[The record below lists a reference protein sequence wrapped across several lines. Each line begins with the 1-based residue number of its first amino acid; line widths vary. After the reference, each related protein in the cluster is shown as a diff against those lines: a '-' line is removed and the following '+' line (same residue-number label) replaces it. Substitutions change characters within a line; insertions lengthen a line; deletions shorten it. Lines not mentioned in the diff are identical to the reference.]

1 MPVSSVS
8 LNPSLLTQPVSTG
21 PMGVTAALNAI
32 ATQRSGVI
40 SIQDTADNIAKN
52 IDALQAA
59 RTRISA
65 IGITSGGSTTLALT
79 SRQVTGDAAIL
90 AKISSDYS
98 ANVSAATVA
107 DVSRL
112 AANAKV
118 SSIAVVDSSRNIGLQ
133 FAALQGAV
141 AKISG
146 ITQTGTP
153 SAIGI
158 SYSVLSSSVL
168 GKITDSYSLSVGN
181 VTTANMSVVAANLKV
196 TALSIVDTSQNIA
209 DNLDALQAL
218 GVKLVGTQSTDKA
231 ALSVTAD
238 QVKTDALVLGKIY
251 SGYSLAVHGATLTD
265 VALLAHNNK
274 VKTIDV
280 ADTAANVVKNLD
292 ALRKLGSNLGTI
304 TLSDG
309 GSPIAI
315 SASILAKNADILGKI
330 TNAGYRY
337 AVSGATVAELSG
349 SSGLLANSRVAS
361 IAVSDTGAKIA
372 AGLDALQDLGD
383 RIVGVTV
390 TDTGAALAV
399 AESQLTRDSD
409 LLGKIGNRYT
419 LAVSGVIADDVSALA
434 QRDDVRSVAISDSSG
449 NIASNW
455 DALIASAL
463 KLKSIAQTSPAS
475 TMDIR
480 ADQLA
485 AGGVMLSRM
494 TGSFALNVTGVSAAN
509 ATRIANSAHVVSVT
523 VSDSSA
529 NIAANLNALQALG
542 SKLGTITQTGS
553 ATALAITATQL
564 ASDTVALG
572 KISNTYT
579 LSVSNVF
586 AEDAATVAGLGEVTA
601 LQVADTSANL
611 AANLDALQG
620 LGKLTAIKVLGAPA
634 PMAIT
639 IDQLGS
645 DSGALAKITNSYSL
659 AVRNV
664 SAATATEVAGRDHVA
679 QVAVRDSS
687 GNIATHLSA
696 LNALGKEL
704 TSITQ
709 DGTASPLALTAA
721 QFRAN
726 GNALGK
732 IVNAYTLN
740 VTNVTAASAVSV
752 AAQSNVVSVAVSD
765 SSSNIA
771 LHLDELD
778 NLGATLTGIT
788 QSGTPSS
795 LAVTATQ
802 FSAASETLAKIDG
815 VGYSVNVREVRAA
828 SVATII
834 ADSHVASVDV
844 IDTADNLVDNLGA
857 LKDAL
862 SVASG
867 GSTLD
872 KLHAVTVSSV
882 APLSITAG
890 QLDSYSGVLDKVA
903 SNHAISVRDV
913 LAAEASTVAGK
924 AHVTTV
930 AVADSSAGIASNLGA
945 LNALGRK
952 LSGITQ
958 TGTVSPLS
966 ITAAQ
971 LAASTATLAKIGN
984 NYTLAVSGVT
994 AAAAAAVAANGTV
1007 VSMEVRDSSANI
1019 AGKLDSLQTISAKI
1033 SAITQSTKSA
1043 LSVTAAQLTTDST
1056 ALSKLDADGY
1066 TLNVSGVLAGNASPL
1081 VAANSHVATLSVAD
1095 SSSSIASNFDALLG
1109 VVAKLG
1115 GVTQTGVA
1123 TPLSITQAQMDS
1135 TGAAALLG
1143 KMTNTYN
1150 LALREVLAGSA
1161 TTVAARARVAS
1172 VAVAD
1177 SSAAISTNLD
1187 ALHALGK
1194 RLLSVAQTGT
1204 AAPISLTAAQ
1214 LTADSD
1220 VLGKLSNGYSL
1231 AVNHVTAARAA
1242 AVAANTLV
1250 SSVEVSDASASI
1262 AANLDALQ
1270 GLGSRLTA
1278 IHQTGTA
1285 APLQITAN
1293 QLREDAAALAKIS
1306 ESFSLAVSGVTAE
1319 HAVAVAAQSIGTGE
1333 VTSVAV
1339 SDGAANVAAN
1349 LDALAGLGSELSSVT
1364 LSDSATPMDISVGQW
1379 TAGTAS
1385 GGVLGKITNGYS
1397 VAVSGAGSAAATG
1410 IAADSHVLTVAVTD
1424 SGSAI
1429 ALNLDDLQGLG
1440 KKLLSINPDTE
1451 DAAMTVSVGQ
1461 LNADAAALGKI
1472 SGSYHLDVTGVSA
1485 ANASSIAARSNV
1497 ATVEVSDTSANIDR
1511 NWDVLAALEPQ
1522 LGSITQ
1528 TGTVAALDIT
1538 AAQLAADAAVIGKIL
1553 GSYSLAVSGVKAEDA
1568 NAVGTRVDVA
1578 SVAVRDTAQNISR
1591 YVDQLED
1598 SLSKVDSVHVSDEG
1612 LLSMTSAQYAGGL
1625 IAGGLMDDIKTGYTL
1640 ALTDMSVDDAL
1651 NGSAATDA
1659 HVVSIAIA
1667 DSTDHVVDNL
1677 DDLQAM
1683 GDLLGAIHL
1692 TGTVSTM
1699 TLTAE
1704 QLYGDAETLAKIA
1717 DPYALAVT
1725 AVLASD
1731 ALSVSEV
1738 ESVESLS
1745 VADTAAH
1752 LSAKLDD
1759 LQNIVGK
1766 LDGLTQT
1773 DSLALAVSFAQL
1785 STDSAAL
1792 AKLDPASLM
1801 LEVSDVMVEN
1811 LADLSLRDEVVTI
1824 HLSDTSAAIA
1834 GQFDELLV
1842 LAGQGRL
1849 GSIEQVDMIA
1859 PLAITADQKSDL
1871 NGQAVLDSMTNN
1883 YTLAVS
1889 GVLAAAASD
1898 LAAEDGVASVA
1909 VSDTGAHIGAQLDAL
1924 QALGAALVSMSQ
1936 TDADPIELTA
1946 AQYGLDS
1953 DLWDKFSGSFS
1964 LVVQDAHAANAAYLA
1979 GRGHVASLTVS
1990 DTAAAVVT
1998 HLDELQALGAQ
2009 LTEISL
2015 TDTAPAVLSLTA
2027 AQLLSDAGALNKISG
2042 ATSLVVGEVSAE
2054 SALSVAATTT
2064 TNGVV
2069 SAVSVSDSST
2079 NVSNF
2084 LADLDALGSQL
2095 QSIALT
2101 DGSSLSLTADQIA
2114 TYGAVLSKLADG
2126 FTVVQIEEPA

>member
-8 LNPSLLTQPVSTG
+8 LNPSLLAQPVSTG
-21 PMGVTAALNAI
+21 PMSVTAALNAI
-32 ATQRSGVI
+32 ATQRSGII
-40 SIQDTADNIAKN
+40 SIQDTADNISKN

-79 SRQVTGDAAIL
+79 SRQMTGDAAIL
-90 AKISSDYS
+90 AKISSDY
-98 ANVSAATVA
+98 AVNVSAATAA

-112 AANAKV
+112 SANAKV
-118 SSIAVVDSSRNIGLQ
+118 SSIAVADSSRNIGLQ

-141 AKISG
+141 SKISG

-158 SYSVLSSSVL
+158 NYSVLGSAVL
-168 GKITDSYSLSVGN
+168 AKITDSYSLSVSN
-181 VTTANMSVVAANLKV
+181 VTTLNMSDVAANPKV
-196 TALSIVDTSQNIA
+196 TTLSIVDTSRNIA
-209 DNLDALQAL
+209 ENLDALQGL

-231 ALSVTAD
+231 ALDVTAD

-280 ADTAANVVKNLD
+280 ADTAANVIKNLD

-304 TLSDG
+304 TLSDAG
-309 GSPIAI
+309 APIAI
-315 SASILAKNADILGKI
+315 AASVLAKNADILGKI
-330 TNAGYRY
+330 ANSGYRY
-337 AVSGATVAELSG
+337 AVSGATVAALSG
-349 SSGLLANSRVAS
+349 SSGLLADTRVSS

-372 AGLDALQDLGD
+372 AAMDALQDLGD
-383 RIVGVTV
+383 QIVGVTV

-399 AESQLTRDSD
+399 AEPQLTRDSD

-419 LAVSGVIADDVSALA
+419 LAVSGVIADDVAALA
-434 QRDDVRSVAISDSSG
+434 QRGDVRTVAISDSSG

-463 KLKSIAQTSPAS
+463 KLKSITQTSPTA

-485 AGGVMLSRM
+485 AGGIMLSKM
-494 TGSFALNVTGVSAAN
+494 TGSFALNVTGVSAAD
-509 ATRIANSAHVVSVT
+509 ASRIASSAHVVSVT
-523 VSDSSA
+523 VSDTSA
-529 NIAANLNALQALG
+529 NIAANLNALNALG
-542 SKLGTITQTGS
+542 SKLGSITQSGS

-572 KISNTYT
+572 KISNAYT

-586 AEDAATVAGLGEVTA
+586 AEDAATVAGFDEVTA

-620 LGKLTAIKVLGAPA
+620 LGKLTAIKVLGTPS
-634 PMAIT
+634 PMSIT
-639 IDQLGS
+639 FDQLNG
-645 DSGALAKITNSYSL
+645 DSGALGKITNSYSL

-664 SAATATEVAGRDHVA
+664 SAEDATTVAAQAHVA

-687 GNIATHLSA
+687 ASIASYLST
-696 LNALGKEL
+696 LNALGNEL

-709 DGTASPLALTAA
+709 YGTISTLELTAA
-721 QFRAN
+721 QLRAN
-726 GNALGK
+726 RPALGK
-732 IVNAYTLN
+732 IVNAYTLH
-740 VTNVTAASAVSV
+740 VTDVTAASAFSV
-752 AAQSNVVSVAVSD
+752 ASQRNVVSLAVSD

-778 NLGATLTGIT
+778 NLGATLTDIT
-788 QSGTPSS
+788 QTGTKSS
-795 LAVTATQ
+795 LAVTAMQ
-802 FSAASETLAKIDG
+802 FLAASETLAKIDG
-815 VGYSVNVREVRAA
+815 GDYRVNVREVRAA
-828 SVATII
+828 SVATIT

-844 IDTADNLVDNLGA
+844 IDTADNVVGNLSS

-867 GSTLD
+867 GSTVD
-872 KLHAVTVSSV
+872 KLHTVTVSSL

-890 QLDSYSGVLDKVA
+890 QLEGYSGVLDKIT
-903 SNHAISVRDV
+903 SNHAITVRDV
-913 LAAEASTVAGK
+913 LAADATTLAGK
-924 AHVTTV
+924 AHVTYV
-930 AVADSSAGIASNLGA
+930 AVADSSGNIASNLNA
-945 LNALGRK
+945 LNTLGRK
-952 LSGITQ
+952 LSSITQ
-958 TGTVSPLS
+958 TGTISPLL

-971 LAASTATLAKIGN
+971 LAASPATLAKISN

-994 AAAAAAVAANGTV
+994 AAAAPVVAANGTV
-1007 VSMEVRDSSANI
+1007 VSMTVRDTSANI
-1019 AGKLDSLQTISAKI
+1019 AGNLDSLQTISAKI
-1033 SAITQSTKSA
+1033 SAITQSSKSV
-1043 LSVTAAQLTTDST
+1043 LSMTAAQLSADST

-1066 TLNVSGVLAGNASPL
+1066 TVNVSGVLAGNASSL

-1095 SSSSIASNFDALLG
+1095 FSSSIASNFDALRGIVSNLVG
-1109 VVAKLG
+1109 I
-1115 GVTQTGVA
+1115 TQTGVA

-1143 KMTNTYN
+1143 KITNTYN
-1150 LALREVLAGSA
+1150 LALREVLAGDS
-1161 TTVAARARVAS
+1161 TIVAARAHVAT
-1172 VAVAD
+1172 VAVSD
-1177 SSAAISTNLD
+1177 SSGAISTNLD
-1187 ALHALGK
+1187 DLHALGS

-1204 AAPISLTAAQ
+1204 VAPISLNMAQ

-1231 AVNHVTAARAA
+1231 AVNHVTAARAGE
-1242 AVAANTLV
+1242 VAANPLV
-1250 SSVEVSDASASI
+1250 SSVEVSDGSASI

-1306 ESFSLAVSGVTAE
+1306 GSFSLAVSGVTAE
-1319 HAVAVAAQSIGTGE
+1319 HAVAVAAQSIGAAGE
-1333 VTSVAV
+1333 VTSVAI
-1339 SDGAANVAAN
+1339 SDSAANVAAN
-1349 LDALAGLGSELSSVT
+1349 LDSLAGLRSELSSVT
-1364 LSDSATPMDISVGQW
+1364 LSDSATPLDISVGQW

-1397 VAVSGAGSAAATG
+1397 VAVSGAGAAAATA
-1410 IAADSHVLTVAVTD
+1410 IASDSHVLTVAVTD

-1429 ALNLDDLQGLG
+1429 AGSLDDLQGLG
-1440 KKLLSINPDTE
+1440 KKLLAINPDME
-1451 DAAMTVSVGQ
+1451 DAAMTVTVGQ

-1485 ANASSIAARSNV
+1485 ANASSVAARSNV
-1497 ATVEVSDTSANIDR
+1497 ATLQVSDTSANIDR
-1511 NWDVLAALEPQ
+1511 NWDVLAALQSQ

-1528 TGTVAALDIT
+1528 TGTVSPLDIT
-1538 AAQLAADAAVIGKIL
+1538 AVQLAADAAVIGKIR
-1553 GSYSLAVSGVKAEDA
+1553 GNYSLAVSGVKAEDA
-1568 NAVGTRVDVA
+1568 YAVGTRTDVA

-1591 YVDQLED
+1591 YVDRIED
-1598 SLSKVDSVHVSDEG
+1598 PDSQVGSVAVSDAG
-1612 LLSMTSAQYAGGL
+1612 LLSMTAAQYAGGL
-1625 IAGGLMDDIKTGYTL
+1625 VDKITTGYTL
-1640 ALTDMSVDDAL
+1640 ALTDMSVNDVL
-1651 NGSAATDA
+1651 TGSASTDA
-1659 HVVSIAIA
+1659 HVVSISIG
-1667 DSTDHVVDNL
+1667 DSSDMVAGNL
-1677 DDLQAM
+1677 DALQAM
-1683 GDLLGAIHL
+1683 GDQLAAIHL
-1692 TGTVSTM
+1692 IGTVSTM
-1699 TLTAE
+1699 TISAD

-1725 AVLASD
+1725 DVLASD

-1745 VADTAAH
+1745 VSDTAAH

-1759 LQNIVGK
+1759 LQNIAGK
-1766 LDGLTQT
+1766 LDVVTQT
-1773 DSLALAVSFAQL
+1773 DGHALTVSFAQL

-1792 AKLDPASLM
+1792 AKFDPASLT
-1801 LEVSDVMVEN
+1801 LEVSDVTAEN
-1811 LADLSLRDEVVTI
+1811 LADLLGRNDVVTI
-1824 HLSDTSAAIA
+1824 NISDTSTAIT
-1834 GQFDELLV
+1834 GKFDELMT

-1849 GSIEQVDMIA
+1849 GSIEQVVTIA
-1859 PLAITADQKSDL
+1859 PLAITADQMNDA
-1871 NGQAVLDSMTNN
+1871 NGQAVLGSIANH

-1889 GVLAAAASD
+1889 DVLAAAATG
-1898 LAAEDGVASVA
+1898 LAAQDTVASVA
-1909 VSDTGAHIGAQLDAL
+1909 VSDTAGNIHDNLDDL
-1924 QALGAALVSMSQ
+1924 QALGASLVSITQIDS
-1936 TDADPIELTA
+1936 DPIELTA
-1946 AQYGLDS
+1946 SQYGLDS
-1953 DLWDKFSGSFS
+1953 DLWNKFSNSFS
-1964 LVVQDAHAANAAYLA
+1964 LAVQDSRAANASYLA
-1979 GRGHVASLTVS
+1979 GRGHVGSLTVS

-1998 HLDELQALGAQ
+1998 HLDDLQALGSQ
-2009 LTEISL
+2009 LNGINL
-2015 TDTAPAVLSLTA
+2015 TDSAPAVLSLTA
-2027 AQLLSDAGALNKISG
+2027 TQLVSDAGALSKISG
-2042 ATSLVVGEVSAE
+2042 ASVVVAEVTAE
-2054 SALSVAATTT
+2054 NATSVAAQT
-2064 TNGVV
+2064 GV
-2069 SAVSVSDSST
+2069 SSVSVSDSSA

-2084 LADLDALGSQL
+2084 LADLAALGNRL

-2101 DGSSLSLTADQIA
+2101 DGSSISLSADQIA
-2114 TYGAVLSKLADG
+2114 TYSGVLSKLADG
-2126 FTVVQIEEPA
+2126 FTVEQIEEPA

>member
-1 MPVSSVS
+1 MSVTS
-8 LNPSLLTQPVSTG
+8 
-21 PMGVTAALNAI
+21 ALNAI
-32 ATQRSGVI
+32 ATLRSGVI
-40 SIQDTADNIAKN
+40 SIQDTSENIARN

-79 SRQVTGDAAIL
+79 ARQMTGDAAIL

-98 ANVSAATVA
+98 TNVSAATVA
-107 DVSRL
+107 DVPRL
-112 AANAKV
+112 AANARV

-146 ITQTGTP
+146 ITQSGTP
-153 SAIGI
+153 TAIGI

-181 VTTANMSVVAANLKV
+181 VTTANMSAVAANLKV
-196 TALSIVDTSQNIA
+196 TALSIVDSSQNIA

-218 GVKLVGTQSTDKA
+218 GVKLVGAQSTDKA
-231 ALSVTAD
+231 ALSVTAA
-238 QVKTDALVLGKIY
+238 QVRTDKLVLGKIY
-251 SGYSLAVHGATLTD
+251 SGYSLSIHAATLTD
-265 VALLAHNNK
+265 VALLANNNK

-280 ADTAANVVKNLD
+280 SDTAANVIKNLD
-292 ALRKLGSNLGTI
+292 ALRKLGANLGTI
-304 TLSDG
+304 TLSDA
-309 GSPIAI
+309 GSPIGI
-315 SASILAKNADILGKI
+315 GASILAKNADILGKI
-330 TNAGYRY
+330 TNSGYSY
-337 AVSGATVAELSG
+337 AVSGATIASLSG
-349 SSGLLANSRVAS
+349 STGLLANSRVSS
-361 IAVSDTGAKIA
+361 IAVSDTAAKIA
-372 AGLDALQDLGD
+372 TSLDALQDLGD
-383 RIVGVTV
+383 KIVGAKV
-390 TDTGAALAV
+390 TDTGASLAV
-399 AESQLTRDSD
+399 LESQLTRDSA
-409 LLGKIGNRYT
+409 LLGKISNRYT
-419 LAVSGVIADDVSALA
+419 LAVSGVIADDVASLA
-434 QRDDVRSVAISDSSG
+434 QRDDVRSVAVSDSSG

-463 KLKSIAQTSPAS
+463 KMKSIAQTSPAE

-509 ATRIANSAHVVSVT
+509 ATRIANSANVVSVT

-553 ATALAITATQL
+553 ATALAISATQL

-572 KISNTYT
+572 KISNPYT

-586 AEDAATVAGLGEVTA
+586 AEDAATVAGYDEVTA
-601 LQVADTSANL
+601 LQVEDTSANL
-611 AANLDALQG
+611 AANLDTLQG
-620 LGKLTAIKVLGAPA
+620 LGKLTTIKVLGTPS
-634 PMAIT
+634 PMSIT
-639 IDQLGS
+639 VDQLSS
-645 DSGALAKITNSYSL
+645 DGDALAKITNSYSL

-664 SAATATEVAGRDHVA
+664 SAATATEVAGRAHVA

-687 GNIATHLSA
+687 EHIATHLSA

-709 DGTASPLALTAA
+709 DGTASPLELTAA
-721 QFRAN
+721 QLRAN
-726 GNALGK
+726 GPALGK
-732 IVNAYTLN
+732 IINAYTLH
-740 VTNVTAASAVSV
+740 VTDVTAASAVSV
-752 AAQSNVVSVAVSD
+752 ASQRNVASLAVSD

-788 QSGTPSS
+788 QTGTPSS

-802 FSAASETLAKIDG
+802 FEAASETLVKIDG
-815 VGYSVNVREVRAA
+815 GDYSVNVREVRAA

-844 IDTADNLVDNLGA
+844 IDTADNLVAGLAA

-867 GSTLD
+867 GSTVD

-890 QLDSYSGVLDKVA
+890 QLDSYSGVLDKVT

-913 LAAEASTVAGK
+913 LAADATTVAGR

-930 AVADSSAGIASNLGA
+930 AVADSSAHIASSLNA
-945 LNALGRK
+945 LNTLGRK
-952 LSGITQ
+952 LTGITQ
-958 TGTVSPLS
+958 TGTASALS
-966 ITAAQ
+966 ITAPQ

-994 AAAAAAVAANGTV
+994 AAAAGAVAANGTV
-1007 VSMEVRDSSANI
+1007 VSMIVRDTSANI

-1043 LSVTAAQLTTDST
+1043 LSVTASQLTTDST

-1081 VAANSHVATLSVAD
+1081 VSANSHVATLSVVD
-1095 SSSSIASNFDALLG
+1095 SSASIASNFDALRG

-1135 TGAAALLG
+1135 TGATALLG
-1143 KMTNTYN
+1143 KVTNTYN

-1161 TTVAARARVAS
+1161 TTVAARARVAT

-1187 ALHALGK
+1187 ALHALGS
-1194 RLLSVAQTGT
+1194 RLLSVVQTGT

-1220 VLGKLSNGYSL
+1220 VLGKLSDGYSL
-1231 AVNHVTAARAA
+1231 AVNHVTAARAG
-1242 AVAANTLV
+1242 AVAENTLV
-1250 SSVEVSDASASI
+1250 SSIEVSDASASI

-1278 IHQTGTA
+1278 IQQTGTA
-1285 APLQITAN
+1285 VPLQITAD
-1293 QLREDAAALAKIS
+1293 QLREDAAAIAKIS
-1306 ESFSLAVSGVTAE
+1306 GSFSLAVSGVTAE
-1319 HAVAVAAQSIGTGE
+1319 HAAAVAAQSIGTAGE
-1333 VTSVAV
+1333 VTSVTV

-1349 LDALAGLGSELSSVT
+1349 FNALAGLGSELSVVT
-1364 LSDSATPMDISVGQW
+1364 LSDSATPMEISVGQW

-1385 GGVLGKITNGYS
+1385 GGVLGKITNDYS
-1397 VAVSGAGSAAATG
+1397 VAVSGAAAAAATG
-1410 IAADSHVLTVAVTD
+1410 IASDSHVLTVAVTD

-1429 ALNLDDLQGLG
+1429 ALKLDDLQGLG

-1511 NWDVLAALEPQ
+1511 NWDALAALEPQ
-1522 LGSITQ
+1522 LGSVTQ
-1528 TGTVAALDIT
+1528 TGTPEVLDIT
-1538 AAQLAADAAVIGKIL
+1538 AAQLAADAAVIAKIQ
-1553 GSYSLAVSGVKAEDA
+1553 GGYSLAVSGVKAEDA
-1568 NAVGTRVDVA
+1568 NAVGTRTDVA

-1598 SLSKVDSVHVSDEG
+1598 PDSQVASVAVSDAG

-1625 IAGGLMDDIKTGYTL
+1625 VDKIVTGYTL
-1640 ALTDMSVDDAL
+1640 SLTDMSVDDAL
-1651 NGSAATDA
+1651 TGSAATDT

-1667 DSTDHVVDNL
+1667 DSSDHVVGSL

-1683 GDLLGAIHL
+1683 GDLLGAVHL

-1699 TLTAE
+1699 TITAD
-1704 QLYGDAETLAKIA
+1704 QLYGDAQTLAKIA

-1725 AVLASD
+1725 DVLASD

-1745 VADTAAH
+1745 VSDTAAN

-1766 LDGLTQT
+1766 LDGVAQT
-1773 DSLALAVSFAQL
+1773 DGLALTVSFSQL
-1785 STDSAAL
+1785 SADSAAL
-1792 AKLDPASLM
+1792 DKLDPSSLT
-1801 LEVSDVMVEN
+1801 LEVSDVMAEN
-1811 LADLSLRDEVVTI
+1811 LADLSVRNEVVTI
-1824 HLSDTSAAIA
+1824 HVSDTSAAIA
-1834 GQFDELLV
+1834 GKFDELMA

-1849 GSIEQVDMIA
+1849 GNIEQIDTIS
-1859 PLAITADQKSDL
+1859 PLAITADQMNDT
-1871 NGQAVLDSMTNN
+1871 NGLAVLGSMTND

-1889 GVLAAAASD
+1889 DALAAAATG
-1898 LAAEDGVASVA
+1898 LAAQDAVASVA
-1909 VSDTGAHIGAQLDAL
+1909 VSDSGGNIHDHLDDL
-1924 QALGAALVSMSQ
+1924 QALGAALVSITQ

-1953 DLWDKFSGSFS
+1953 NLWDKFGGSFS
-1964 LVVQDAHAANAAYLA
+1964 LSVQDAHAANAAYLA

-2054 SALSVAATTT
+2054 SAVSVAATTT

-2084 LADLDALGSQL
+2084 LADLETLGSQL

-2101 DGSSLSLTADQIA
+2101 DVSSLSLTADQIA